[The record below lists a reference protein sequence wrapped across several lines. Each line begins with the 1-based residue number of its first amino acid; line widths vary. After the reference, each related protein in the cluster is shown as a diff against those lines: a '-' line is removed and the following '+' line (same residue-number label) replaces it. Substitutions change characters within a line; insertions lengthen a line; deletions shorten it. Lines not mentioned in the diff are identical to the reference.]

1 MAENSF
7 SSLSSRQPHR
17 LFLPLMIGGG
27 VSVVLTLFAIGY
39 LILTT
44 PEPVP
49 DDIYTIMQKAKT
61 KTEADKAD
69 KADTSED
76 AETVIPDNATLLPDG
91 TFDFAKYSY
100 YSFPLPFVS
109 NLASGKGMITAEIA
123 IATYGATMASEKVM
137 KQLET
142 FNPKIRSEI
151 NLKLSDQALSDVDT
165 VEKRSKLAKK
175 LLQEV
180 RIVVDGPV
188 MKESSTITD
197 FHFTKFVIS
206 GTQ

>member
-1 MAENSF
+1 MAEHSF
-7 SSLSSRQPHR
+7 SSSSSRQSNR

-27 VSVVLTLFAIGY
+27 ISVVLTLFAIGY

-49 DDIYTIMQKAKT
+49 DDIYTIMQKAKA

-69 KADTSED
+69 KADNSED

-123 IATYGATMASEKVM
+123 IATYGGTMASEKAM

-142 FNPKIRSEI
+142 FNPKIRSAI
-151 NLKLSDQALSDVDT
+151 ILKLSDQNLSDVDT

-180 RIVVDGPV
+180 CILVDGPD
-188 MKESSTITD
+188 MSGPSAITD

-206 GTQ
+206 GAQ

>member
-1 MAENSF
+1 MAANSF
-7 SSLSSRQPHR
+7 SSSSSRQPHR

-39 LILTT
+39 LTLTT

-49 DDIYTIMQKAKT
+49 DDIYTIMQKAKA
-61 KTEADKAD
+61 KAEADKAGNS
-69 KADTSED
+69 KD
-76 AETVIPDNATLLPDG
+76 AETAIPENATLLPDG

-109 NLASGKGMITAEIA
+109 NLASGKGMLTVEVAV
-123 IATYGATMASEKVM
+123 ATYGNTLASEKVM

-142 FNPKIRSEI
+142 FNPKIRSAI
-151 NLKLSDQALSDVDT
+151 NLKLSDQNLSDIDT
-165 VEKRSKLAKK
+165 VDKRNKLAKT

-180 RIVVDGPV
+180 KLLVDGPN
-188 MKESSTITD
+188 MDGPSAITD
-197 FHFTKFVIS
+197 FHFVKFVIS
-206 GTQ
+206 GAQ

>member
-7 SSLSSRQPHR
+7 SSSSSRQPHR

-27 VSVVLTLFAIGY
+27 VGVVLTLFAIGY
-39 LILTT
+39 LTLTT

-49 DDIYTIMQKAKT
+49 DDIYTIMQKAKA
-61 KTEADKAD
+61 KAEADKAGNS
-69 KADTSED
+69 KD
-76 AETVIPDNATLLPDG
+76 AETAIPENATLLPDG

-109 NLASGKGMITAEIA
+109 NLASGKGMLTVEVAV
-123 IATYGATMASEKVM
+123 ATYGNTLASEKVM

-142 FNPKIRSEI
+142 FNPKIRSAI
-151 NLKLSDQALSDVDT
+151 NLKLSDQNLSDIDT
-165 VEKRSKLAKK
+165 VDKRNKLAKT

-180 RIVVDGPV
+180 KLLVDGPN
-188 MKESSTITD
+188 MDGPSAITD
-197 FHFTKFVIS
+197 FHFVTFVIS
-206 GTQ
+206 GAQ

>member
-1 MAENSF
+1 
-7 SSLSSRQPHR
+7 
-17 LFLPLMIGGG
+17 MIGGG

-49 DDIYTIMQKAKT
+49 DDIYTIMQKAKA
-61 KTEADKAD
+61 KTEADN
-69 KADTSED
+69 SEA
-76 AETVIPDNATLLPDG
+76 AETVIPDNAALLPDG

-109 NLASGKGMITAEIA
+109 NLASGKGMLTTEAA
-123 IATYGATMASEKVM
+123 IATYGNTLAVEKVM

-142 FNPKIRSEI
+142 FNPKIRSAI
-151 NLKLSDQALSDVDT
+151 NVKLSDQKLSDVDT
-165 VEKRSKLAKK
+165 VDKRNKLAKT
-175 LLQEV
+175 LLREV
-180 RIVVDGPV
+180 RVLIDGPD
-188 MKESSTITD
+188 MDRPSAITD
-197 FHFTKFVIS
+197 FHFIKFVIS

>member
-7 SSLSSRQPHR
+7 SSSSSRQPHR

-39 LILTT
+39 LTLTT

-49 DDIYTIMQKAKT
+49 DDIYTIMQKAKA
-61 KTEADKAD
+61 KAEADKAGNS
-69 KADTSED
+69 KD
-76 AETVIPDNATLLPDG
+76 AETAIPENATLLPDG

-109 NLASGKGMITAEIA
+109 NLASGKGMLTAEVA
-123 IATYGATMASEKVM
+123 IATYGNTLAGEKVM

-142 FNPKIRSEI
+142 FNPKIRSAI
-151 NLKLSDQALSDVDT
+151 NLKLSDQNLSDIDT
-165 VEKRSKLAKK
+165 VDKRNKLAKT

-180 RIVVDGPV
+180 KLLVDGPN
-188 MKESSTITD
+188 MDGPSAITD
-197 FHFTKFVIS
+197 FHFVKFVIS
-206 GTQ
+206 GAQ

>member
-7 SSLSSRQPHR
+7 SSSSSRQPHR

-39 LILTT
+39 LTLTT

-49 DDIYTIMQKAKT
+49 DDIYNIMQKAKA
-61 KTEADKAD
+61 KAEADKAGNS
-69 KADTSED
+69 KD
-76 AETVIPDNATLLPDG
+76 AETAIPENATLLPDG

-109 NLASGKGMITAEIA
+109 NLASGKGMLTVEVAV
-123 IATYGATMASEKVM
+123 ATYGNTLASEKVM

-142 FNPKIRSEI
+142 FNPKIRSAL
-151 NLKLSDQALSDVDT
+151 NLKLSDQNLSDIDT
-165 VEKRSKLAKK
+165 VDKRNKLAKT

-180 RIVVDGPV
+180 KLLVDGPN
-188 MKESSTITD
+188 MDEPSAITD
-197 FHFTKFVIS
+197 FHFVKFVIS
-206 GTQ
+206 GAQ

>member
-1 MAENSF
+1 MAEHRF
-7 SSLSSRQPHR
+7 SSSSSRQPHR

-39 LILTT
+39 LTLTT

-49 DDIYTIMQKAKT
+49 DDIYTIMQKAKA
-61 KTEADKAD
+61 KAEADKAGNS
-69 KADTSED
+69 KD
-76 AETVIPDNATLLPDG
+76 AETAIPENATLLPDG

-109 NLASGKGMITAEIA
+109 NLASGKGMLTVEVAV
-123 IATYGATMASEKVM
+123 ATYGNTLASEKVM

-142 FNPKIRSEI
+142 FNPKIRSAI
-151 NLKLSDQALSDVDT
+151 NLKLSDQNLSDIDT
-165 VEKRSKLAKK
+165 VDKRNKLAKT

-180 RIVVDGPV
+180 KLLVDGPN
-188 MKESSTITD
+188 MDGPSAITD
-197 FHFTKFVIS
+197 FHFVKFVIS
-206 GTQ
+206 GAQ

>member
-7 SSLSSRQPHR
+7 VSSSSRQPHR

-39 LILTT
+39 LTLTT

-49 DDIYTIMQKAKT
+49 DDIYTIMQKAKA
-61 KTEADKAD
+61 KAEADKAGN
-69 KADTSED
+69 SED
-76 AETVIPDNATLLPDG
+76 AETAIPENATLLPDG

-109 NLASGKGMITAEIA
+109 NLASGKGMLTVEVA
-123 IATYGATMASEKVM
+123 IATYGNALASEKVM

-142 FNPKIRSEI
+142 FNPKIRSAI
-151 NLKLSDQALSDVDT
+151 NLKLSDQNLSDIDT
-165 VEKRSKLAKK
+165 IDKRNKLAKT

-180 RIVVDGPV
+180 RILVDGPD
-188 MKESSTITD
+188 MDGPSAITD
-197 FHFTKFVIS
+197 FHFIKFVIS
-206 GTQ
+206 GAQ

>member
-7 SSLSSRQPHR
+7 SSSSSRQPHR

-27 VSVVLTLFAIGY
+27 VSVVLTLFAFGY
-39 LILTT
+39 LTLTT

-49 DDIYTIMQKAKT
+49 DDIYTIMQKAKA
-61 KTEADKAD
+61 KAEADKAGNS
-69 KADTSED
+69 KD
-76 AETVIPDNATLLPDG
+76 AETAIPENATLLPDG

-109 NLASGKGMITAEIA
+109 NLASGKGMVTVEVAV
-123 IATYGATMASEKVM
+123 ATYGNTLASEKVM

-142 FNPKIRSEI
+142 FNPKIRSAI
-151 NLKLSDQALSDVDT
+151 NLKLSDQNLSDIDT
-165 VEKRSKLAKK
+165 VDKRNKLAKT

-180 RIVVDGPV
+180 KLLVDGPN
-188 MKESSTITD
+188 MDGPSAITD
-197 FHFTKFVIS
+197 FHFVKFAIS
-206 GTQ
+206 GAQ

>member
-7 SSLSSRQPHR
+7 SSSSSRQPHR

-39 LILTT
+39 LTLTT

-49 DDIYTIMQKAKT
+49 DDIYTIMQKAKA
-61 KTEADKAD
+61 KAEADKAGNS
-69 KADTSED
+69 KD
-76 AETVIPDNATLLPDG
+76 AETAIPENATLLPYG

-109 NLASGKGMITAEIA
+109 NLASGKGMLTVEVAV
-123 IATYGATMASEKVM
+123 ATYGNTLASEKVM

-142 FNPKIRSEI
+142 FNPKIRSAI
-151 NLKLSDQALSDVDT
+151 NLKLSDQNLSDIDT
-165 VEKRSKLAKK
+165 VDKRNKLAKT

-180 RIVVDGPV
+180 KLLVDGPN
-188 MKESSTITD
+188 MDGPSAITD
-197 FHFTKFVIS
+197 FHFVKFVIS
-206 GTQ
+206 GAQ